1 MTFEELSFLIEQNNF
16 QKRNDFIVAVKLF
29 DAENDWPDAS
39 EKLEEF
45 IDKLENEIG
54 NDIFYHNLIS
64 KLETY
69 SFKKDAWKIES
80 LMSVKEI
87 MELDITKSLKTIIEE
102 FVENNELI

>member
-16 QKRNDFIVAVKLF
+16 QTKYDFIVAVKLF

-45 IDKLENEIG
+45 IEKLENEIG
-54 NDIFYHNLIS
+54 NHIFYHNLIS

-69 SFKKDAWKIES
+69 SFKRDAWKIES

-87 MELDITKSLKTIIEE
+87 MELSINKSLKTIVEE
-102 FVENNELI
+102 FINNNKFI